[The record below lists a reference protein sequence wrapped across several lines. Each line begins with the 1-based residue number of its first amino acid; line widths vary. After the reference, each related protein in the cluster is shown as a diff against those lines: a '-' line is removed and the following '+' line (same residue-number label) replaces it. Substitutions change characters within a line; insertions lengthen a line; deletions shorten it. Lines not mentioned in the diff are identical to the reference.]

1 MGQMMQPIVKEGS
14 TVGPK
19 SLEVLER
26 EAEKLRNTI
35 AENARRELE
44 EENAGAERDIERL
57 RLEYQGQVDHA
68 QSTVEKER
76 TTARQRLELE
86 RRDLEGL
93 KKMDLLQENRYRE
106 LKDAF
111 GSVFRAGMGA
121 EAVRELI
128 ADINL
133 DQLSTDL
140 RKEISSNGWSAP
152 QEGDEASEGCGGIP
166 QVQHVA

>member
-1 MGQMMQPIVKEGS
+1 M
-14 TVGPK
+14 
-19 SLEVLER
+19 LER

-35 AENARRELE
+35 AENARHELE
-44 EENAGAERDIERL
+44 DENAGAERDSERL

-76 TTARQRLELE
+76 TTAEQRLELE

-93 KKMDLLQENRYRE
+93 KKMDLLQEHRYRE
-106 LKDAF
+106 LKDRLRVE
-111 GSVFRAGMGA
+111 SSRAGMGA

-128 ADINL
+128 ADIDL

-140 RKEISSNGWSAP
+140 RKEISSNGWPAP
-152 QEGDEASEGCGGIP
+152 QEGDEASEGRRGIP
-166 QVQHVA
+166 QVRHVA